1 VISGDHPSTVAAI
14 AGAAGV
20 PMAEPGMAIDAGE
33 LPTEPAA
40 LANAVEDLAV
50 IGRITPEQKRSVV
63 RALQSLGHVVAMTGD
78 GVNDVLALKQADL
91 GIAMG
96 SGTDATRA
104 VASVVLLENDFAALP
119 GVVAEGRRVIVNIE
133 RVANLFVTKTVYAL
147 LLALVVVSARLP
159 YPFFPRHLTVV
170 NALAIG
176 IPAFFLALAPN
187 SRPARS
193 GFLRRV
199 ALVSLPFGA
208 AAAVATLAAYVI
220 ARHQAGASAQE
231 ARTAAML
238 SLLGVSLW
246 ILVVLARPMTALRGL
261 LVLAMV
267 GGCALIFAWPWAER
281 FLALS
286 TPTGSLL
293 LWTMA
298 MAAGGAAMVEAAW
311 RVLGTRVLA
320 PAGLIT

>member
-1 VISGDHPSTVAAI
+1 MISGDHPSTVAAI

-91 GIAMG
+91 GVAMG

-193 GFLRRV
+193 GLLRRV